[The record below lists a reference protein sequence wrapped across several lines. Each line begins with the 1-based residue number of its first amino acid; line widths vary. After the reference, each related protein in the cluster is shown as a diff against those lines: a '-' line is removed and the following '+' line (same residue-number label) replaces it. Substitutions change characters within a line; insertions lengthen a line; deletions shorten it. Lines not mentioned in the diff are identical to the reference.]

1 MNGCQNSV
9 RRSAVRRLHGL
20 LASLIVDS
28 VALDVVGRTLFP
40 TPRPTD
46 QHRDAL
52 VMGGPTQIGHRRD
65 ARRIS
70 RHPLACLT
78 LQKH

>member
-9 RRSAVRRLHGL
+9 RRSAARRLHGL
-20 LASLIVDS
+20 LASLTVDS
-28 VALDVVGRTLFP
+28 VARDVMGRTLFP
-40 TPRPTD
+40 RSPTD

-52 VMGGPTQIGHRRD
+52 VMGVPAQIGQRRD

>member
-9 RRSAVRRLHGL
+9 RRSAARRLHGL

-28 VALDVVGRTLFP
+28 VALDVMGRTLFP
-40 TPRPTD
+40 RSPTD

-52 VMGGPTQIGHRRD
+52 VMGVRRRSD
-65 ARRIS
+65 SAATLDGYRDT
-70 RHPLACLT
+70 HWLA
-78 LQKH
+78 